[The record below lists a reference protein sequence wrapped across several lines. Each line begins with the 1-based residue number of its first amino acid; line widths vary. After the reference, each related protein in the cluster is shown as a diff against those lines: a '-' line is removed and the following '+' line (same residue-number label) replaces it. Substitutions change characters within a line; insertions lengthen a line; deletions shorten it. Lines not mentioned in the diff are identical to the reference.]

1 LNNFPAY
8 VQLEWRREN
17 DRGLGLALRHPLVHA
32 SAILRSGNLILL
44 FYVLYYF
51 KVPKSLKVLLLP
63 LAKLHKL

>member
-44 FYVLYYF
+44 FYVLF
-51 KVPKSLKVLLLP
+51 HSAKVAQSFVVLP

>member
-44 FYVLYYF
+44 FYVLF
-51 KVPKSLKVLLLP
+51 QSAKVAQSFVVTVSKAS
-63 LAKLHKL
+63 